1 MILKQP
7 KITVLMP
14 VYNCELY
21 IREAVDSILN
31 QTYTDFEFLIIDDAS
46 SDETVKILKSYCDP
60 RIQIIE
66 KQINTGYT
74 NSLNQGLKLAK
85 GEYIARMDGD
95 DISLPER
102 FAKQVSLLDRNPEV
116 IMCGTSYSIIG
127 VNDVFLLPESHQEIK
142 VNLLA
147 GNCIVHPSVMLRN
160 NMIVANNIIYDQ
172 QMEPAEDYDLWVRLL
187 LIGKLHNLQ
196 QCLLCYRVHDSQVS
210 STRNKQQV
218 QVAKNVRLKLLCSLE
233 NSISQIQKNIYLK
246 YIDGEQEL
254 TFDEFAILV
263 DLKMK
268 LVNANINGF
277 FNIDGFKSYWI
288 QIESNFNSYYFKN
301 TTSHSVLIL
310 KQYLSIFTKLDSR
323 LKPIEI
329 IKLVVKSLLNHKIK

>member
-31 QTYTDFEFLIIDDAS
+31 QTFKDFEFLIIDDAS
-46 SDETVKILKSYCDP
+46 SDETVMILKSYCDP
-60 RIQIIE
+60 RIQLIE

-85 GEYIARMDGD
+85 GEFIARMDGD

-102 FAKQVSLLDRNPEV
+102 FAKQVSLLDKNPEV

-127 VNDVFLLPESHQEIK
+127 ENEIFLLPESHQEIK
-142 VNLLA
+142 VNLLK

-160 NMIVANNIIYDQ
+160 NIIVANNISYDQ
-172 QMEPAEDYDLWVRLL
+172 QTEPAEDYDLWIRLL
-187 LIGKLHNLQ
+187 LLGKLHNLQ
-196 QCLLCYRVHDSQVS
+196 ECLLRYRVHDSQVS
-210 STRNKQQV
+210 SVRNKQQV

-233 NSISQIQKNIYLK
+233 NSILQTHKNIYLK
-246 YIDGEQEL
+246 YIDEEEEL
-254 TFDEFAILV
+254 TFEEFTGLI
-263 DLKMK
+263 DLKIE
-268 LVNANINGF
+268 LLNANVNGF
-277 FNIDGFKSYWI
+277 FCIDGFNSYWV
-288 QIESNFNSYYFKN
+288 QMESNFINYYFKN
-301 TTSHSVLIL
+301 RTSYSILIL
-310 KQYLSIFTKLDSR
+310 KQYVSIFSKLNNR
-323 LKPIEI
+323 LKPKEI
-329 IKLVVKSLLNHKIK
+329 IKLFVKTLLNHKVK